1 MQAMDDLQEPTSDP
15 RKAALGMLADGNS
28 IASVADV
35 FGLPPHV
42 LEEWAR
48 EPRAPSPPASGEAI
62 DATQTA
68 RQEHVAAPADDRRDR
83 LHPLAG
89 LAIAGTTLVF
99 FLWSTVPIVVDS
111 LHGTPPKDQ
120 LRRAAGWVR
129 TWRDCYSL
137 GRNTHYEQVTLV
149 GDRSTVTVTIPCVLP
164 AGSLSDGKVH
174 RMTVLT
180 GERRR
185 LGTIVYDVELD
196 GRTLVAYADEKQSMD
211 DPWKGMVFAVPV
223 LLMLLIAFAAAVWG
237 YREDRRRQRARA
249 GD

>member
-137 GRNTHYEQVTLV
+137 GRNTVFRGVRRLKPGEIAEAGLM
-149 GDRSTVTVTIPCVLP
+149 RPVTVD
-164 AGSLSDGKVH
+164 GSDDVRIMLFDVSLLS
-174 RMTVLT
+174 
-180 GERRR
+180 
-185 LGTIVYDVELD
+185 
-196 GRTLVAYADEKQSMD
+196 TLK
-211 DPWKGMVFAVPV
+211 
-223 LLMLLIAFAAAVWG
+223 
-237 YREDRRRQRARA
+237 
-249 GD
+249 